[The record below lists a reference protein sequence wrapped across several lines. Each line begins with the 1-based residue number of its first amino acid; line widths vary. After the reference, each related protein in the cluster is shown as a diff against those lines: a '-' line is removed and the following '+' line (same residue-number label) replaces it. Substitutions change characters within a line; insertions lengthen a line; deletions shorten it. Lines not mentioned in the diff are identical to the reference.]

1 MAVEQDWAA
10 YADQAHLKGSDTILA
25 RTSGGAGVEIPGAHM
40 VARRSDGA
48 PFSAEDDIYVS
59 NSAGATVL
67 ISASQGSIELI
78 RSDGFAF
85 LDFKS
90 GAGEDFDCR
99 IQQVSNGLAF
109 CTGGNGTAPSRL
121 IIDASGNA
129 LFGTSSITGL
139 WNGSS
144 VNPGVILEAT
154 GTITGQR
161 NNGANLSLSKA
172 SGYTNET
179 IALFSVNGTAVGSIT
194 TTGSATAYNTSSDY
208 RLKTNLRPLTG
219 ALDRILSLPV
229 YEFDWING
237 GKDVRGFLAHEYGEV
252 IPGAATGEM
261 DAEREEEYEIEPARE
276 TGVLGP
282 DGKRII
288 IPATIGKR
296 MVPEYQG
303 IDQSKAV
310 PDLVGAVQ
318 ELAAMVEALTA
329 RVAELE
335 GAQ

>member
-10 YADQAHLKGSDTILA
+10 YADQAHVKLNDTFLA
-25 RTSGGAGVEIPGAHM
+25 RTSAGAGVEIPGSHF
-40 VARRSDGA
+40 VARRSNGGQFLAEGDLSVSDG
-48 PFSAEDDIYVS
+48 S
-59 NSAGATVL
+59 NSVNL
-67 ISASQGSIELI
+67 SASQGAIELT
-78 RSDGFAF
+78 RTDGFAYI
-85 LDFKS
+85 DFRS
-90 GAGEDFDCR
+90 SIAEDLDCR
-99 IQQVSNGLAF
+99 IQQSGNGLVF
-109 CTGGNGTAPSRL
+109 LTGGQGATATRL
-121 IIDASGNA
+121 TIDAGGNVVV
-129 LFGTSSITGL
+129 GTTSATGIF
-139 WNGSS
+139 NGSS
-144 VNPGVILEAT
+144 TNPGTVIEST
-154 GTITGQR
+154 GSVLSQR
-161 NNGANLSLSKA
+161 NNGANVFLSKA
-172 SGYTNET
+172 SGYTDN
-179 IALFSVNGTAVGSIT
+179 AFAKFAVAGSFVGSIT
-194 TTGSATAYNTSSDY
+194 TTGSATSYNTSSDY

-252 IPGAATGEM
+252 IPGAATGEK

-318 ELAAMVEALTA
+318 ELAAMVASLQERIAVLEAST
-329 RVAELE
+329 
-335 GAQ
+335 

>member
-10 YADQAHLKGSDTILA
+10 YTDQAHLKGSDTILA
-25 RTSGGAGVEIPGAHM
+25 RTSAGAGVEISGAHII
-40 VARRSDGA
+40 ARRSNGA
-48 PFSAEDDIYVS
+48 PFTAEADLSVSDGTNSVYLSATQ
-59 NSAGATVL
+59 GA
-67 ISASQGSIELI
+67 IELT
-78 RSDGFAF
+78 RSDGFAYI
-85 LDFKS
+85 DFRS
-90 GAGEDFDCR
+90 SLAEDLDCR
-99 IQQVSNGLAF
+99 IQQSVNGLVF
-109 CTGGNGTAPSRL
+109 LTGGQGATATRL
-121 IIDASGNA
+121 IIDAAGYVSV
-129 LFGTSSITGL
+129 GTTNPNGV

-144 VNPGVILEAT
+144 ANPGAVLEPT
-154 GTITGQR
+154 GTISAQR
-161 NNGANLSLSKA
+161 NNGVNLSLAKA
-172 SGYTNET
+172 AGYTSGT
-179 IALFSVNGTAVGSIT
+179 FGVFHVAGTAVGSIT

-252 IPGAATGEM
+252 IPGAATGEK
-261 DAEREEEYEIEPARE
+261 DAEHEEEYEIEPARE

-282 DGKRII
+282 DGKRIV

-335 GAQ
+335 GAP